1 MKITEMALRASRL
14 TYFVA
19 LIIFVAGIATFLNFP
34 SQEEPTVTVRDAM
47 VTALNPGLPPN
58 ALSNSLPGRSRSACA
73 NWQRSSA

>member
-47 VTALNPGLPPN
+47 VTALNPGCPPN
-58 ALSNSLPGRSRSACA
+58 ALSNSLPGRSSACA

>member
-47 VTALNPGLPPN
+47 V
-58 ALSNSLPGRSRSACA
+58 
-73 NWQRSSA
+73 

>member
-47 VTALNPGLPPN
+47 VTALNPGCPPN
-58 ALSNSLPGRSRSACA
+58 ALSNSLPGRSRRFA